1 MTGRRMRTAAV
12 IANPRTAAQLGH
24 LGEWLDSRGIAVT
37 RLTRDDVLAPEAAD
51 DADLLIVLGSAWTVA
66 EGRRSAEHA
75 EAIDA
80 ELALVRRWVDSDRPM
95 LGICFGG
102 QVLSAAFAGTV
113 TRMPQT
119 MIGWLTPASDHAVF
133 RKPWALWH
141 EDRFSVP
148 ADAEVLAVAPHAPM
162 AFRYRRAW
170 GVQFHPEFTAP
181 IMREIADDLGT
192 PGEQAEPMIA
202 LAEQRAHDQRRDSLA
217 LFDAF
222 YDDVTDNRG

>member
-1 MTGRRMRTAAV
+1 MSGTTMRTAAV

-24 LGEWLDSRGIAVT
+24 LGEWLDSRGITVT
-37 RLTRDDVLAPEAAD
+37 RLTRDDVLAPAAAD
-51 DADLLIVLGSAWTVA
+51 AADLLIVLGSAWTVA
-66 EGRRSAEHA
+66 EGHRSAAHA
-75 EAIDA
+75 AAVDA

-102 QVLSAAFAGTV
+102 QVLSAALGGTV

-119 MIGWLTPASDHAVF
+119 MLGWLTPASDHEVL
-133 RKPWALWH
+133 RHPWALWH

-148 ADAEVLAVAPHAPM
+148 SGAEVLAVAPHAPM

-181 IMREIADDLGT
+181 IMREIAHDLGT
-192 PGEQAEPMIA
+192 PPQRAEPLIA
-202 LAEQRAHDQRRDSLA
+202 LAEQRAPEQRRESLA

-222 YDDVTDNRG
+222 YDDVTADRG